1 MKKLLLALCCVFTTV
16 TLFAQSKVYTEPL
29 VVSINGA
36 SSEPQDASVTVVD
49 NGNGTINFVLKNFI
63 LVAGEDVMP
72 VGNINVENIPV
83 KKGEDG
89 LDYISFN
96 DSIILE
102 SGDMEG
108 VDMWMGPI
116 ICAQVGKI
124 PLDLTGKM
132 NDEKLFATIGI
143 DLKDVMGQM
152 VNVQLG
158 TDNFFTQSKVYTE
171 PLVVSINGASSE
183 PQDASV
189 TVVDNGN
196 GTINF
201 VLKNFILVAGEDVM
215 PVGNINVENI
225 PVKKGEDGL
234 DYISFNDSIIL
245 ESGDMEGVDMWMGPI
260 ICAQVGK
267 IPLDLTGKMS
277 DEKLFATIDINLK
290 DVMGQVV
297 NVQLG
302 TDFNDNQDAIV
313 GIAPVRS
320 SSDAIYDLN
329 GCKINSQLK
338 KGIYVVGGK
347 KVVF

>member
-132 NDEKLFATIGI
+132 
-143 DLKDVMGQM
+143 
-152 VNVQLG
+152 
-158 TDNFFTQSKVYTE
+158 
-171 PLVVSINGASSE
+171 
-183 PQDASV
+183 
-189 TVVDNGN
+189 
-196 GTINF
+196 
-201 VLKNFILVAGEDVM
+201 
-215 PVGNINVENI
+215 
-225 PVKKGEDGL
+225 
-234 DYISFNDSIIL
+234 
-245 ESGDMEGVDMWMGPI
+245 
-260 ICAQVGK
+260 
-267 IPLDLTGKMS
+267 S
-277 DEKLFATIDINLK
+277 DEKLFATIDIDLK